1 MDIRDL
7 KVFQMIAFEKS
18 VSKAAKK
25 LYMTPQGVSKI
36 LKNLE
41 TEMGS
46 QLFVRDKRHAS
57 DREWRMFHGLCKSG
71 YRRIL

>member
-46 QLFVRDKRHAS
+46 QLFVRDKNGMSLTERGERFLVYTKQ
-57 DREWRMFHGLCKSG
+57 DIEE
-71 YRRIL
+71 

>member
-25 LYMTPQGVSKI
+25 IITAMQI
-36 LKNLE
+36 
-41 TEMGS
+41 
-46 QLFVRDKRHAS
+46 
-57 DREWRMFHGLCKSG
+57 
-71 YRRIL
+71 RRIKIQKLPVSWNLQMI

>member
-25 LYMTPQGVSKI
+25 LYMTPQGV
-36 LKNLE
+36 
-41 TEMGS
+41 
-46 QLFVRDKRHAS
+46 R
-57 DREWRMFHGLCKSG
+57 
-71 YRRIL
+71 Y

>member
-25 LYMTPQGVSKI
+25 LAVHDTA
-36 LKNLE
+36 
-41 TEMGS
+41 GS
-46 QLFVRDKRHAS
+46 Q
-57 DREWRMFHGLCKSG
+57 
-71 YRRIL
+71 